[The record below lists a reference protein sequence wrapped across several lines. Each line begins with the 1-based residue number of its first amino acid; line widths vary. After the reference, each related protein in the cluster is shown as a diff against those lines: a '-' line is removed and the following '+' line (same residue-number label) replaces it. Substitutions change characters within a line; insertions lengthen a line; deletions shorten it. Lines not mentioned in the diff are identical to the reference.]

1 MLTMVSSPDS
11 SFKVARFVVLFEVG
25 ATKKDLIDYHVDLES
40 LPLWPSSLL
49 GLPLAASDLFYSS
62 TI

>member
-1 MLTMVSSPDS
+1 MVSSADS
-11 SFKVARFVVLFEVG
+11 SFNVARLVVLLEFG
-25 ATKKDLIDYHVDLES
+25 ATKKDLIDYHVELEC